1 MRLRRRANEPRNWG
15 TKTVGP
21 DMEDL
26 IQFLLTLYLYGILI
40 RLLLTFHQADFYN
53 PISQAL
59 ARVTDPVY
67 QPVRRIMPSA
77 RGWDLAL
84 LSIALVLKLISLY
97 VGGAMQLGASILGL
111 VLFALTQIAGMMLNI
126 YLISLIVVVSA
137 SWVQLSGGA
146 DQFLSL
152 VRSLTAPMLM
162 RIRGVLPD
170 TGILDLSPMVAL
182 FGLYFLQ
189 SGLYQIGRWGL
200 TI

>member
-1 MRLRRRANEPRNWG
+1 MRLRRHANELKNWE
-15 TKTVGP
+15 TKTAEP
-21 DMEDL
+21 DMETL

-53 PISQAL
+53 PISQVL

-67 QPVRRIMPSA
+67 QPVRRVMPSA

-84 LSIALVLKLISLY
+84 LTIALILKLIILY
-97 VGGAMQLGASILGL
+97 VVGAMQLGASVLGL
-111 VLFALTQIAGMMLNI
+111 VLFALTQIGGMMLNI
-126 YLISLIVVVSA
+126 YLISLIVVVIA
-137 SWVQLSGGA
+137 SWVQLSAGA

>member
-1 MRLRRRANEPRNWG
+1 MRLRRRANELRNWE

-53 PISQAL
+53 SISQVL

-84 LSIALVLKLISLY
+84 LSIALILKLISLY
-97 VGGAMQLGASILGL
+97 IGGAMQLEASILGL
-111 VLFALTQIAGMMLNI
+111 VLFALTQIGGMMLNI
-126 YLISLIVVVSA
+126 YLISLIVVVIA
-137 SWVQLSGGA
+137 SWVQLSAGA

-152 VRSLTAPMLM
+152 VRSLTTPMLM

-182 FGLYFLQ
+182 FALYFLQ

-200 TI
+200 GI

>member
-1 MRLRRRANEPRNWG
+1 MRLRRRANELRNWG
-15 TKTVGP
+15 TKTAGP

-53 PISQAL
+53 PISQVL

-67 QPVRRIMPSA
+67 QPVRRVMPSA
-77 RGWDLAL
+77 RGWDLGL
-84 LSIALVLKLISLY
+84 LAIALVLKLIILY
-97 VGGAMQLGASILGL
+97 VVGAMQLGASILGL
-111 VLFALTQIAGMMLNI
+111 VLFALTQIGGMMLNI
-126 YLISLIVVVSA
+126 YLISLIVVVIA
-137 SWVQLSGGA
+137 SWVRLSAGA
-146 DQFLSL
+146 DPFLNL
-152 VRSLTAPMLM
+152 VRSLTTPMLM

-189 SGLYQIGRWGL
+189 SGLYRIGRWGL

>member
-1 MRLRRRANEPRNWG
+1 MRSRRRANGLRNWG
-15 TKTVGP
+15 TKTAGP

-53 PISQAL
+53 PISQVL

-84 LSIALVLKLISLY
+84 LAIALVLKLISLY

-111 VLFALTQIAGMMLNI
+111 VLFALTQIGGMLLNI
-126 YLISLIVVVSA
+126 YLISLIVVVIA
-137 SWVQLSGGA
+137 SWVRLSAGA

-152 VRSLTAPMLM
+152 VRSLTTPMLM

-200 TI
+200 GI

>member
-1 MRLRRRANEPRNWG
+1 
-15 TKTVGP
+15 
-21 DMEDL
+21 MEDL

-53 PISQAL
+53 PISQVL
-59 ARVTDPVY
+59 ARITDPVY
-67 QPVRRIMPSA
+67 QPIRRVMPSA

-84 LSIALVLKLISLY
+84 LAIALVLKLISLY
-97 VGGAMQLGASILGL
+97 VAEAMQLGASILGL
-111 VLFALTQIAGMMLNI
+111 VLFALTEIAGMMLNI
-126 YLISLIVVVSA
+126 YLISLIVVVIA
-137 SWVQLSGGA
+137 SWVQLSAGA

-152 VRSLTAPMLM
+152 VRSLTTPMLM

-182 FGLYFLQ
+182 FGLYFVQ

-200 TI
+200 AL

>member
-1 MRLRRRANEPRNWG
+1 MRLRRRANELRNWG

-53 PISQAL
+53 PISQVL

-67 QPVRRIMPSA
+67 QPIRRIVPSA

-84 LSIALVLKLISLY
+84 LAIALILKLISLY

-111 VLFALTQIAGMMLNI
+111 VLFALTQIGGMLLNI
-126 YLISLIVVVSA
+126 YLISLIVVVIA
-137 SWVQLSGGA
+137 SWVRLSAGA

-200 TI
+200 GI

>member
-1 MRLRRRANEPRNWG
+1 MRLRRRANELKNWE
-15 TKTVGP
+15 TKTVEP
-21 DMEDL
+21 DMEAL

-53 PISQAL
+53 PISQVL

-67 QPVRRIMPSA
+67 QPVRRVIPSA

-84 LSIALVLKLISLY
+84 LTIALILKLISLY
-97 VGGAMQLGASILGL
+97 VGGAMQSGASILGL
-111 VLFALTQIAGMMLNI
+111 VLFALTQIGGMMLNI
-126 YLISLIVVVSA
+126 YLISLIAVVIA
-137 SWVQLSGGA
+137 SWVQLSAGA

-189 SGLYQIGRWGL
+189 SGLYQVGRWGL
-200 TI
+200 GI

>member
-1 MRLRRRANEPRNWG
+1 MRLRRRANELKNWE
-15 TKTVGP
+15 TKTAEP
-21 DMEDL
+21 DMETL

-53 PISQAL
+53 PISQVL

-67 QPVRRIMPSA
+67 QPVRRVMPSA

-84 LSIALVLKLISLY
+84 LTIALILKLIILY
-97 VGGAMQLGASILGL
+97 VVGAMQLGASVLGL
-111 VLFALTQIAGMMLNI
+111 VLFALTQIGGMMLNI
-126 YLISLIVVVSA
+126 YLISLIVVVIA
-137 SWVQLSGGA
+137 SWVRLSAGA

-152 VRSLTAPMLM
+152 VRSLTTPMLM

-200 TI
+200 GV

>member
-1 MRLRRRANEPRNWG
+1 MRLRRRVNEPKNWE
-15 TKTVGP
+15 TKTAGP
-21 DMEDL
+21 DMVDL
-26 IQFLLTLYLYGILI
+26 IQFLLTLYLYGILV

-53 PISQAL
+53 PISQVL

-84 LSIALVLKLISLY
+84 LTIALILKLISLY
-97 VGGAMQLGASILGL
+97 VGGAMQSGASIPGL
-111 VLFALTQIAGMMLNI
+111 VLFALTQIGRMMLNI
-126 YLISLIVVVSA
+126 YLISLIVVVIA
-137 SWVQLSGGA
+137 SWVQLSAGA

-152 VRSLTAPMLM
+152 VRSLTTPMLM

-200 TI
+200 GI

>member
-1 MRLRRRANEPRNWG
+1 MRLRRRANELRNWG

-53 PISQAL
+53 PVSQVL

-84 LSIALVLKLISLY
+84 LAIALVLKLISLY

-111 VLFALTQIAGMMLNI
+111 VLFALTQIGGMMLNI
-126 YLISLIVVVSA
+126 YLISLIVVVIA

-152 VRSLTAPMLM
+152 VRSLTTPMLM

-200 TI
+200 AI

>member
-1 MRLRRRANEPRNWG
+1 MRLRRRANELRNWG
-15 TKTVGP
+15 TKTAGP

-53 PISQAL
+53 PISQVL

-67 QPVRRIMPSA
+67 QPVRCVMPSA
-77 RGWDLAL
+77 RGWDLGL
-84 LSIALVLKLISLY
+84 LAIALVLKLIILY
-97 VGGAMQLGASILGL
+97 VVGAMQLGASILGL
-111 VLFALTQIAGMMLNI
+111 VLFALTQIGGMMLNI
-126 YLISLIVVVSA
+126 YLISLIVVVIA
-137 SWVQLSGGA
+137 SWVQLSAGA
-146 DQFLSL
+146 DPFLNL
-152 VRSLTAPMLM
+152 VRSLTTPMLM

-189 SGLYQIGRWGL
+189 SGLYRIGRWGL

>member
-1 MRLRRRANEPRNWG
+1 MRLRRRANELRNWG
-15 TKTVGP
+15 TKTAGP

-53 PISQAL
+53 PISQVL

-67 QPVRRIMPSA
+67 QPVRRIVPSA

-84 LSIALVLKLISLY
+84 LTIALILKLISLY

-111 VLFALTQIAGMMLNI
+111 VLFALTQIGGMMLNI
-126 YLISLIVVVSA
+126 YLISLIVVVIA

-152 VRSLTAPMLM
+152 VRSLTTPMLM

-189 SGLYQIGRWGL
+189 SGLYQVGRWGL
-200 TI
+200 GI

>member
-1 MRLRRRANEPRNWG
+1 MRLRRRANELKNWE
-15 TKTVGP
+15 TKTAEP
-21 DMEDL
+21 DMETL

-53 PISQAL
+53 PISQVL

-67 QPVRRIMPSA
+67 QPVRRVMPSA

-84 LSIALVLKLISLY
+84 LTIALILKLIILY
-97 VGGAMQLGASILGL
+97 VVGAMQLGASILGL
-111 VLFALTQIAGMMLNI
+111 VLFALTQIGGMMLNI
-126 YLISLIVVVSA
+126 YLISLIVVVIA
-137 SWVQLSGGA
+137 SWVQLSAGA

-200 TI
+200 GI

>member
-1 MRLRRRANEPRNWG
+1 MRLRRRANELRNWE

-53 PISQAL
+53 PISQVL

-67 QPVRRIMPSA
+67 QPIRRIIPSA

-84 LSIALVLKLISLY
+84 LSIALILKLISLY

-126 YLISLIVVVSA
+126 YLISLIVVVIA

-200 TI
+200 GI

>member
-1 MRLRRRANEPRNWG
+1 MRLRRRANELRSWG
-15 TKTVGP
+15 TKTAGP

-53 PISQAL
+53 PISQVL
-59 ARVTDPVY
+59 ARATDPVY

-84 LSIALVLKLISLY
+84 LAIALVLKLISLY
-97 VGGAMQLGASILGL
+97 VGGAMELGASILGL
-111 VLFALTQIAGMMLNI
+111 VLFALTQIGGMMLNI
-126 YLISLIVVVSA
+126 YLISLIVVVIA
-137 SWVQLSGGA
+137 SWVQLSAGA

-189 SGLYQIGRWGL
+189 SGLYQVGRWGL

>member
-1 MRLRRRANEPRNWG
+1 MRLRRRANELRNWG

-53 PISQAL
+53 PISQVL

-111 VLFALTQIAGMMLNI
+111 VLFALTQIGGMMLNI
-126 YLISLIVVVSA
+126 YLISLIVVVIA
-137 SWVQLSGGA
+137 SWVQMSGGA

-152 VRSLTAPMLM
+152 VRSLTTPMLM

-200 TI
+200 GI

>member
-1 MRLRRRANEPRNWG
+1 MRLRRHADGPKNWA
-15 TKTVGP
+15 TKTAGP
-21 DMEDL
+21 DMMAL

-53 PISQAL
+53 PVSQVL
-59 ARVTDPVY
+59 ARATDPVY
-67 QPVRRIMPSA
+67 QPVQRIMPSA
-77 RGWDLAL
+77 RGWDLSL
-84 LSIALVLKLISLY
+84 LAIALVLKLISLY
-97 VGGAMQLGASILGL
+97 ISGAMEIGASILGL
-111 VLFALTQIAGMMLNI
+111 VLFALTQIGGMMLNI
-126 YLISLIVVVSA
+126 YLVSLIVVVIA
-137 SWVQLSGGA
+137 SWVQLSAGA

-152 VRSLTAPMLM
+152 VRSLTTPMLM

-200 TI
+200 TV